1 MEHERDFT
9 MTILCLGLGGQDGES
24 RKPKRRRE
32 VDPRPPVKFDVLFP
46 SQSNQNNKD
55 MINESVG
62 NENYASLCKSRS
74 RSINNGVESGGE
86 DGKGCTRK
94 KLRLTKDQLALL
106 ESSFV
111 QHNTL
116 NSSMKQEL
124 AHKLNL
130 SPRQVEVWFQNKRA
144 RSKLKQNE
152 VNYEMLKK
160 CCERLSEENQKLK
173 EKLEELR
180 LMRLKLPFYVQQYQ
194 NEHTLIMCPSCKLKG
209 EDDALASVKISQ

>member
-9 MTILCLGLGGQDGES
+9 MTILCLGLGGQNGES

-124 AHKLNL
+124 AHK
-130 SPRQVEVWFQNKRA
+130 
-144 RSKLKQNE
+144 SKLKQNE

>member
-1 MEHERDFT
+1 MINERDK
-9 MTILCLGLGGQDGES
+9 LVNYADKLGAKMARVGNLNG
-24 RKPKRRRE
+24 RE

-55 MINESVG
+55 MINESVVG

-144 RSKLKQNE
+144 RFPKP
-152 VNYEMLKK
+152 
-160 CCERLSEENQKLK
+160 QKL
-173 EKLEELR
+173 
-180 LMRLKLPFYVQQYQ
+180 
-194 NEHTLIMCPSCKLKG
+194 CP
-209 EDDALASVKISQ
+209 